1 MSTTIE
7 IQPHYTG
14 RVYGQLALEYCGK
27 HLPLQILRS
36 AAGFYIGTA
45 DDSGPV
51 SRESAEY
58 YVTRDCAERALA
70 LGAWTQRPYP

>member
-7 IQPHYTG
+7 VQSQFNG

-27 HLPLQILRS
+27 RLPLQILRS
-36 AAGFYIGTA
+36 NAGFYIGTA
-45 DDSGPV
+45 DDDGPV

-58 YVTRDCAERALA
+58 YVTRDAAQRAHA
-70 LGAWTQRPYP
+70 LGDWTQRLYP

>member
-7 IQPHYTG
+7 VQSHFNG

-27 HLPLQILRS
+27 RLPLQILRS
-36 AAGFYIGTA
+36 NAGFYIGTA
-45 DDSGPV
+45 DDDGPV

-58 YVTRDCAERALA
+58 FSTREEAERAHTDA
-70 LGAWTQRPYP
+70 AWTQRGHP